1 MARYQITPIFGDINQ
16 LPAIM
21 YRGHLEDLQGVM
33 RLIEANFIE
42 LYSGGVT
49 SVAGVLVTDSAPGA
63 GAITNYAPTSFG
75 ATSDRLDVAAH
86 ASNTTLNDLPAGFD
100 GQRVRIRNTG
110 SGILTLTNE
119 NSGSTAAKR
128 FTGIGD
134 VAVWPSDKVD
144 IVYYAGSI
152 NRWTM

>member
-1 MARYQITPIFGDINQ
+1 MAYRPLTRPVGDLNS
-16 LPAIM
+16 LPAVQ
-21 YRGHLEDLQGVM
+21 YNGNLETLQGVI
-33 RLIEANFIE
+33 RLADAMLAE
-42 LYSGGVT
+42 LYAGGIST
-49 SVAGVLVTDSAPGA
+49 AAGQLVTDSAPGA
-63 GAITNYAPTSFG
+63 GAITGYAPTSFG
-75 ATSDRLDVAAH
+75 STADRLDVAAH

-100 GQRVRIRNTG
+100 GQKVRIRNTG

-134 VAVWPSDKVD
+134 VAVWPGDKID
-144 IVYYAGSI
+144 IVYYGGSV